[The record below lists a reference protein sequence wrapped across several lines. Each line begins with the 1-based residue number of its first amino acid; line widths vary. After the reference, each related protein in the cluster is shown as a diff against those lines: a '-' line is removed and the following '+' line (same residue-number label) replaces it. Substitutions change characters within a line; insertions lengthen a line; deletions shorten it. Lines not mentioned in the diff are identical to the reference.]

1 MDLSKY
7 KSQVDE
13 SSLETLEPGVYDLE
27 YTQDEEIT
35 GRNGWVALKA
45 LFRVVDKPNF
55 LVGHTFTVDHSTSTS
70 AIEIG
75 LQSLDKLAKVCGFPD
90 GLPDDSSDLVGSRV
104 RADVI
109 IDDKGYPAI
118 DDGKGKGWLEPKSKP
133 VKSEK
138 KAEPET
144 KKESGDENIPF

>member
-75 LQSLDKLAKVCGFPD
+75 L
-90 GLPDDSSDLVGSRV
+90 V
-104 RADVI
+104 RANVI

-138 KAEPET
+138 KSEPET
-144 KKESGDENIPF
+144 KESGDENIPF

>member
-1 MDLSKY
+1 MELSKY
-7 KSQVDE
+7 KQQRDATA
-13 SSLETLEPGVYDLE
+13 LETLEPGVYDFE
-27 YTQDEEIT
+27 YAQDEKIE
-35 GRNGWVALKA
+35 GRNGWVALKVF
-45 LFRVVDKPNF
+45 FRVVDKPNF
-55 LVGHTFTVDHSTSTS
+55 LVGHSFTLEHDTSEQ

-90 GLPDDSSDLVGSRV
+90 GLPDDSSDLVGSKV
-104 RADVI
+104 RANVI

-138 KAEPET
+138 KSEPET
-144 KKESGDENIPF
+144 KESGDENIPF